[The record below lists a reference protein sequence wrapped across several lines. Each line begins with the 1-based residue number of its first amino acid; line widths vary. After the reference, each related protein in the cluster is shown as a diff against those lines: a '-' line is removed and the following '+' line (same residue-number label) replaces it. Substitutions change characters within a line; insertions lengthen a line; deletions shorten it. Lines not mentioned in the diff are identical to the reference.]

1 MLPCSKRARTWNFY
15 ICRPRLADIGP
26 HPIRITTQTE
36 GFHDG
41 KPETQK
47 RAIFAPRGSRGLRSC
62 GSYLERIRGPVI
74 QAAGGAPGTGIPDCS
89 GGTGRLL
96 PNDCGREKRIGPTDI
111 EERTQEPGTRSKDR
125 NVYE

>member
-1 MLPCSKRARTWNFY
+1 MQRFAQIQNCTIRANKATSRTESFISIPKPLP
-15 ICRPRLADIGP
+15 IVI
-26 HPIRITTQTE
+26 
-36 GFHDG
+36 
-41 KPETQK
+41 
-47 RAIFAPRGSRGLRSC
+47 RAILAPRGSRGLRSC

-111 EERTQEPGTRSKDR
+111 EERTQEPGTRPKDR